1 MSNFI
6 NLLPEEEKIRKISSF
21 YNAFSD
27 STRLKI
33 LFLILR
39 ERLCVTEIAKV
50 LNVSQPAI
58 SYQLRILKQLDI
70 VTNTKEGKS
79 IFYEIADDYIKDL
92 LNGSLEKLD

>member
-1 MSNFI
+1 MSKFI

-27 STRLKI
+27 TTRIKI
-33 LFLILR
+33 LFLILK

-58 SYQLRILKQLDI
+58 SYQLRILKQLNI
-70 VTNTKEGKS
+70 VTNKKEGKS
-79 IFYEIADDYIKDL
+79 IFYEISDEYIKEL
-92 LNGSLEKLD
+92 LSISLAKLS